1 MIPALSTI
9 VGAYVMTRC
18 LEMIL
23 RDGEGK
29 MGQSS
34 RAVVAISAIITV
46 LVSVISLI
54 DIYSAGSRVSGLG
67 R

>member
-1 MIPALSTI
+1 
-9 VGAYVMTRC
+9 
-18 LEMIL
+18 MIL